1 MMVES
6 DLMLMLVLQEGNPEE
21 IFHGGFHPRPAQS
34 LLTSLIER
42 LSLDLGDNTA
52 LRLR

>member
-1 MMVES
+1 MIP
-6 DLMLMLVLQEGNPEE
+6 DNNAMLMLVLQEGNPEE
-21 IFHGGFHPRPAQS
+21 IFHSNLHPRPAQS

-42 LSLDLGDNTA
+42 LSLDLEDNTA